1 MTEEDRT
8 MIREYSTE
16 QALSAIW
23 QEAAKTEDSDSFQEF
38 WKSETG
44 KPVSRINE
52 KDILAVLEKR
62 ADLRESIRNSNPL
75 LLLDIASFSEF

>member
-1 MTEEDRT
+1 